1 MRPHGPQPHELGSQP
16 LKWYKNVWELFPELS
31 VQIERAW
38 PLRKTTREGR
48 GPMCVS
54 NILVKNVDLAKGEE
68 PAWIAAE
75 RMHQRAVGTLVV
87 VNELQQPVGI
97 LTDRDL
103 VERVLASG
111 LDARDTTVA
120 EAMTKE
126 PVTISESASLE
137 CALAAMRSGK
147 FRRLPVVNGEGKLCG
162 MVSVDDVL
170 MQIARELSLVG
181 DLLKEETP
189 AANIA

>member
-1 MRPHGPQPHELGSQP
+1 
-16 LKWYKNVWELFPELS
+16 
-31 VQIERAW
+31 
-38 PLRKTTREGR
+38 
-48 GPMCVS
+48 MCVS
-54 NILVKNVDLAKGEE
+54 NICVKNGDLAKAEE

-75 RMHQRAVGTLVV
+75 RMRRRAVGTLVV

-103 VERVLASG
+103 VERVLATG
-111 LDARDTTVA
+111 RGARDSLVV

-126 PVTISESASLE
+126 PVTISESASLG

-147 FRRLPVVNGEGKLCG
+147 CRRLPVVNEAGKLCG
-162 MVSVDDVL
+162 IVSVDDIL
-170 MQIARELSLVG
+170 MHIVRELSLVG
-181 DLLKEETP
+181 DLLEEETP

>member
-1 MRPHGPQPHELGSQP
+1 
-16 LKWYKNVWELFPELS
+16 
-31 VQIERAW
+31 
-38 PLRKTTREGR
+38 
-48 GPMCVS
+48 MCVA
-54 NILVKNVDLAKGEE
+54 NILVKNVDLAKAAE
-68 PAWIAAE
+68 PAWVAAE

-97 LTDRDL
+97 VTDRDL
-103 VERVLASG
+103 VERVLATG
-111 LDARDTTVA
+111 RDARDVVVA

-147 FRRLPVVNGEGKLCG
+147 FRRLPVVNDAGKLCG
-162 MVSVDDVL
+162 LVSVDDIL
-170 MQIARELSLVG
+170 MCIARELSLAG

-189 AANIA
+189 TANIA

>member
-1 MRPHGPQPHELGSQP
+1 
-16 LKWYKNVWELFPELS
+16 
-31 VQIERAW
+31 
-38 PLRKTTREGR
+38 
-48 GPMCVS
+48 MCVTD
-54 NILVKNVDLAKGEE
+54 ICVRNVDLAKAEE

-75 RMHQRAVGTLVV
+75 RMHQRAVGALVV

-97 LTDRDL
+97 VTDRDL
-103 VERVLASG
+103 VERVLATG
-111 LDARDTTVA
+111 RDARDVVIA

-147 FRRLPVVNGEGKLCG
+147 FRRLPVVNDEGKLCG
-162 MVSVDDVL
+162 LVSLDDIL
-170 MQIARELSLVG
+170 MCIAREMSLAG